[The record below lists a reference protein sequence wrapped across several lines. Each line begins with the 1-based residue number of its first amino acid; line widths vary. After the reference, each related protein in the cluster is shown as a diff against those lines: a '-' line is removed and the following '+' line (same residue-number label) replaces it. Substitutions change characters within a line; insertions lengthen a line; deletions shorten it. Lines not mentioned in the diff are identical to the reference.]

1 MAARQ
6 NHGFINETK
15 VIAREKLKK
24 WEDFAKEN
32 PSLSTGQQDY
42 TSIWDAIDTSIK
54 TNGKYGYMPVQIK
67 TIQAGAAVELG
78 DIFRN
83 SKKDEVFR
91 LIVEFYQ
98 KDNKFKIIDTVDII
112 VNPKR
117 WHAHFNFPDYVEW
130 KNWIK
135 NDVSNCYS
143 FDDAWKKQREEKKRA
158 WKIKNPYS
166 LVTPTFK
173 RDHKKQR
180 RIQCSVN
187 NSNFKKFIEDIKIN
201 N

>member
-6 NHGFINETK
+6 NHGFVNEAK
-15 VIAREKLKK
+15 VIRREKLKK

-32 PSLSTGQQDY
+32 PQLSKGQQDY
-42 TSIWDAIDTSIK
+42 TAIWDAIDENVKTS
-54 TNGKYGYMPVQIK
+54 GKYGYMPVQIK
-67 TIQAGAAVELG
+67 TIKAGAAVELG

-83 SKKDEVFR
+83 SKKSETFR

-98 KDNKFKIIDTVDII
+98 KNDKSKVLETVDVI
-112 VNPKR
+112 VDPVK
-117 WHAHFNFPDYVEW
+117 WKTHFDFPDYAEW
-130 KNWIK
+130 KRWIK
-135 NDVSNCYS
+135 YDVSNCYS
-143 FDDAWKKQREEKKRA
+143 FDAAWKIQREEKKTD
-158 WKIKNPYS
+158 WNIKNPNS

-187 NSNFKKFIEDIKIN
+187 NANFKKFIESIKKT
-201 N
+201 